1 MQHLV
6 STSHGIIHPSCFC
19 FHQLSL
25 CIHPFLFT
33 GTIFSLTGKTPLHR
47 VPTDYDLPPLP
58 APRKNIPGDPYKKV
72 DNNSDI
78 PLPVRNRDSREK
90 LKENCDSNKE
100 NSVDEQSV
108 DHLVQKGYDRLRVV
122 DALRVARNNLRM
134 AEDILE
140 TFVGN

>member
-1 MQHLV
+1 MIPDFFFFFG
-6 STSHGIIHPSCFC
+6 S
-19 FHQLSL
+19 
-25 CIHPFLFT
+25 
-33 GTIFSLTGKTPLHR
+33 IFR
-47 VPTDYDLPPLP
+47 
-58 APRKNIPGDPYKKV
+58 KV
-72 DNNSDI
+72 DSNSDI